1 MDRKPA
7 MIREPLEF
15 ICIYI
20 SYYILERERE
30 REKVKKMQG
39 WTTSDVKKR
48 ENLIVRDL
56 LQLLV
61 TGGGL
66 LAKRSN

>member
-1 MDRKPA
+1 M
-7 MIREPLEF
+7 
-15 ICIYI
+15 YI
-20 SYYILERERE
+20 HIILYIRERE

-39 WTTSDVKKR
+39 WTTSDVKKI

-66 LAKRSN
+66 

>member
-1 MDRKPA
+1 
-7 MIREPLEF
+7 MIREPLEL

-20 SYYILERERE
+20 SYYILERE

-39 WTTSDVKKR
+39 WTTSDVKKI

-56 LQLLV
+56 IQLLV

-66 LAKRSN
+66 

>member
-7 MIREPLEF
+7 MIREPLEL

-20 SYYILERERE
+20 SYYILERE

-39 WTTSDVKKR
+39 WTTSDVKKI

-61 TGGGL
+61 T
-66 LAKRSN
+66 

>member
-1 MDRKPA
+1 MYIHIILY
-7 MIREPLEF
+7 IR
-15 ICIYI
+15 
-20 SYYILERERE
+20 ERERE

-48 ENLIVRDL
+48 ENVIVRDL